1 MSGVL
6 ASAQTP
12 ATTQS
17 LGGTAGQA
25 HGFTVTATG
34 LGADSFN
41 VGADGAAFGV
51 KNNTTL
57 NVYELLK
64 SVDRQVVNGVLYNG
78 DKTLRNEAT
87 DLFDAQQGGG
97 DFVVAR
103 QTGRRRAGFSV
114 PCSAWDAES
123 CR

>member
-1 MSGVL
+1 MNIY
-6 ASAQTP
+6 

-25 HGFTVTATG
+25 YGFAVTATG

-51 KNNTTL
+51 ANKTTL

-64 SVDRQVVNGVLYNG
+64 AVDRQAVFGVLYNG
-78 DKTLRNEAT
+78 DKTLRNEAS
-87 DLFDAQQGGG
+87 DLFGTLNQ
-97 DFVVAR
+97 
-103 QTGRRRAGFSV
+103 AGAIS
-114 PCSAWDAES
+114 
-123 CR
+123 